1 MRGHTPSPPSAVLP
15 HASRE
20 EVNLLAAQ
28 RWGGAPKGRRG
39 VSSRTTLNLL
49 SLITFLAALA
59 LLANAL
65 WIPLKAEVAQVLLH
79 GAFTQSIATGERV
92 KAWSWADTWPVAEI
106 RIPRLGASAIVLHGA
121 TGEALAFGP
130 SYLPDTPKPGERGT
144 SVIAAHRDTHFA
156 FLGNVRIGDEIVVQR
171 DDGLSFRFRIVNS
184 WVAKWNASGID
195 RHAAGHNL
203 VLTTCWPLDGMVRGE
218 DRLIVEAELVE

>member
-1 MRGHTPSPPSAVLP
+1 MRGHTPPPLRGTSPPL
-15 HASRE
+15 RGE
-20 EVNLLAAQ
+20 EINFLTRSVGEY
-28 RWGGAPKGRRG
+28 RRRRG
-39 VSSRTTLNLL
+39 GGVSYRKTLNLL
-49 SLITFLAALA
+49 SLIIYIAALA

-65 WIPLKAEVAQVLLH
+65 WIPLKAEVGQILLQR
-79 GAFTQSIATGERV
+79 AFTQSIATGERV

-156 FLGNVRIGDEIVVQR
+156 FLGDVRIGDEIVVQR